1 MRIFSENISFCFPNA
16 RNTCRR
22 SRHRHTAR
30 RYAVFLQQSPKNSTA
45 ECLGSIALCLLHGQK
60 TPPAIRKTAN
70 WPAPTYTL
78 TTKSFANASTRIF
91 SKKRSGNFPN
101 TFYCFSI
108 KINIFAKK
116 YWLCRIF
123 SAHTRENTALR
134 CSNDRSV
141 KFHDTSHATKHGFK
155 GEIEKAHENI
165 MTLTLESLTMPAA
178 TDGPTHIIKEKSRTS
193 QCRIKQKK

>member
-1 MRIFSENISFCFPNA
+1 M
-16 RNTCRR
+16 
-22 SRHRHTAR
+22 
-30 RYAVFLQQSPKNSTA
+30 
-45 ECLGSIALCLLHGQK
+45 
-60 TPPAIRKTAN
+60 
-70 WPAPTYTL
+70 
-78 TTKSFANASTRIF
+78 
-91 SKKRSGNFPN
+91 
-101 TFYCFSI
+101 
-108 KINIFAKK
+108 
-116 YWLCRIF
+116 CRIF

-193 QCRIKQKK
+193 QCRIKQKNNVCFRGQYVQLNFSYYEQKNDLLNLCPIGEKEVQRILKEDSAGQNYYGSGCGSGSCTYFVSGKSISGSVSIA